1 MSIKI
6 GDKVRFLS
14 EVGGGI
20 VTGFVNKE
28 TVKVEDEDGFE
39 VPMLIRE
46 CVVIETDDYN
56 LKRKPA
62 DTSKASSNES
72 AKAEKKVEA
81 PQITSRPTETREGEV
96 LNVLLA
102 YVPIDAKAISG
113 TPFEAYLVNDSNYYI
128 YYNYLSAEGKA
139 WKSRSHGLI
148 EPNTKLFLEEF
159 NKDILNE
166 LEHVAVQLIAFKDS
180 KSFMLKPAVSVE
192 LRIDT
197 VKFYKLHTFRESVYF
212 EDPALIYDIVK
223 NDQPAKQMYVSAQ
236 EIEEALLG
244 KKNVDRPAAT
254 PIVKRPVKNEVIEI
268 DLHINELLDNTANMS
283 NKEILDYQ
291 LGVFHKVLEE
301 NKNKKGQKIVFIH
314 GKGDGV
320 LRKSILDELKHKYK
334 TYQSQDAS
342 FKEYGY
348 GATMVTIK

>member
-20 VTGFVNKE
+20 VTGFVNKD
-28 TVKVEDEDGFE
+28 TVKVEDADGFE

-56 LKRKPA
+56 LKKKPA
-62 DTSKASSNES
+62 DTSKAGSKETKPE
-72 AKAEKKVEA
+72 AKVVTPK
-81 PQITSRPTETREGEV
+81 ITSRPVETREGEV

-102 YVPIDAKAISG
+102 FVPVDPKAIST
-113 TPFEAYLVNDSNYYI
+113 TPFESYLINDSNYYI
-128 YYNYLSAEGKA
+128 YYNYLNAEGKA
-139 WKSRSHGLI
+139 WNSRSHGLI

-159 NKDILNE
+159 TKDKLNE

-180 KSFMLKPAVSVE
+180 KTFTLKPAISVE
-192 LRIDT
+192 LRVDT
-197 VKFYKLHTFRESVYF
+197 VKFYKLHTFRESVFF
-212 EDPALIYDIVK
+212 EDPSLVYDIVK
-223 NDQPAKQMYVSAQ
+223 DNQPAKQMYVSAQ
-236 EIEEALLG
+236 EIEEALLT
-244 KKNVDRPAAT
+244 KKQADRPVAT
-254 PIVKRPVKNEVIEI
+254 PIVKKAVKNEIIEI
-268 DLHINELLDNTANMS
+268 DLHIEELLDNTTNMS

-291 LGVFHKVLEE
+291 LQKFREVLEE
-301 NKNKKGQKIVFIH
+301 NKENKGQKIVFIH

-320 LRKSILDELKHKYK
+320 LRKALLNELKLKYK
-334 TYQSQDAS
+334 TYQNQDAS
-342 FKEYGY
+342 FKEYGF

>member
-1 MSIKI
+1 MKI

-20 VTGFVNKE
+20 VTGFARNEQVI
-28 TVKVEDEDGFE
+28 VESEDGFE

-56 LKRKPA
+56 LRRKPA
-62 DTSKASSNES
+62 DTSRSGSKE
-72 AKAEKKVEA
+72 AKPEAKITA
-81 PQITSRPTETREGEV
+81 PQIISPPVETREGEA
-96 LNVLLA
+96 LNVFLA
-102 YVPIDAKAISG
+102 YVPVDSRAIST

-128 YYNYLSAEGKA
+128 YYNYLNAEGKA
-139 WKSRSHGLI
+139 WNSRSHGLI

-159 NKDILNE
+159 TKDSLNE

-180 KSFMLKPAVSVE
+180 KTFILKPAVSVE

-197 VKFYKLHTFRESVYF
+197 VKFYKLHTFRESVFF
-212 EDPALIYDIVK
+212 EDPSLVYDIVK
-223 NDQPAKQMYVSAQ
+223 DNQPAKQMYVSAQ
-236 EIEEALLG
+236 EIEEALLA

-254 PIVKRPVKNEVIEI
+254 PIVKKVIKNEVIEI
-268 DLHINELLDNTANMS
+268 DLHINELLDDTSNMS
-283 NKEILDYQ
+283 HKEILDYQ
-291 LGVFHKVLEE
+291 LGKFREILEE

-320 LRKSILDELKHKYK
+320 LRKALLEELKYKYK

-342 FKEYGY
+342 FKEYGF

>member
-1 MSIKI
+1 MAIKI

-20 VTGFVNKE
+20 VTGFARNEQVI
-28 TVKVEDEDGFE
+28 VEGEDGFE

-62 DTSKASSNES
+62 DTSKSGSKE
-72 AKAEKKVEA
+72 AKPEAKITA
-81 PQITSRPTETREGEV
+81 PQIISRPVETREGEA
-96 LNVLLA
+96 LNVFLA
-102 YVPIDAKAISG
+102 YVPVDSRAIST

-128 YYNYLSAEGKA
+128 YYNYLNAEGKA
-139 WKSRSHGLI
+139 WNSRSHGLI

-159 NKDILNE
+159 TKDSLNE

-180 KSFMLKPAVSVE
+180 KTFILKPAVSVE

-197 VKFYKLHTFRESVYF
+197 VKFYKLHTFRESVFF
-212 EDPALIYDIVK
+212 EDPSLVYDIVK
-223 NDQPAKQMYVSAQ
+223 DNQPAKQMYVSAQ
-236 EIEEALLG
+236 EIEEALLA
-244 KKNVDRPAAT
+244 KKNVDRPVAT
-254 PIVKRPVKNEVIEI
+254 PIVKKVIKNEVIEI
-268 DLHINELLDNTANMS
+268 DLHINELLDDTSNMS

-291 LGVFHKVLEE
+291 LDKFREVLEE
-301 NKNKKGQKIVFIH
+301 NKDKKGQKIVFIH

-320 LRKSILDELKHKYK
+320 LRKALLEELKHKYK

-342 FKEYGY
+342 FKEYGF

>member
-1 MSIKI
+1 MAIKV

-20 VTGFVNKE
+20 VTGFINNDK
-28 TVKVEDEDGFE
+28 VKVEDEDGFE
-39 VPMLIRE
+39 VPVLIRE

-62 DTSKASSNES
+62 DTSKSGSKE
-72 AKAEKKVEA
+72 AKPEAKITA
-81 PQITSRPTETREGEV
+81 PQITSRPVETREGEA

-102 YVPIDAKAISG
+102 YVPVDSKAIST

-128 YYNYLSAEGKA
+128 YYNYLNAEGKA
-139 WKSRSHGLI
+139 WNSRSHGLI

-159 NKDILNE
+159 TKDSLNE

-180 KSFMLKPAVSVE
+180 KTFTLKPAVSVE

-197 VKFYKLHTFRESVYF
+197 VKFYKLHTFRESVFF
-212 EDPALIYDIVK
+212 EDPSLVYDIVK
-223 NDQPAKQMYVSAQ
+223 DNQPAKQMYVSAQ
-236 EIEEALLG
+236 EIEEALLA
-244 KKNVDRPAAT
+244 KKNVDRPVAT
-254 PIVKRPVKNEVIEI
+254 PIVKKVIKNEVIEI
-268 DLHINELLDNTANMS
+268 DLHINELLDDTSNMS
-283 NKEILDYQ
+283 HKEILDYQ
-291 LGVFHKVLEE
+291 LGKFREVLEE

-320 LRKSILDELKHKYK
+320 LRKALLEELRYKYK

-342 FKEYGY
+342 FKEYGF